1 MAPNMTPSPKKSFN
15 WGRFSKT
22 LSFWI
27 LVILIPIA
35 FLTYGNGREAQ
46 APEVNYSFYRQQLEI
61 AARFFDQL
69 CLQSALLVDPT
80 LRNIGRLSK

>member
-1 MAPNMTPSPKKSFN
+1 MTPSPKKPSN

-27 LVILIPIA
+27 LVILIPVA

-46 APEVNYSFYRQQLEI
+46 APEL
-61 AARFFDQL
+61 D
-69 CLQSALLVDPT
+69 
-80 LRNIGRLSK
+80 